1 MARLTNPQRTI
12 LTAAVKRPGGVV
24 LPLPKSIR
32 NHGVTLQ
39 ALRNKGLIA
48 ENRGRH
54 KTLVITEAGSRAIR
68 VGSDQKTIGRTQ
80 PNHPRQD
87 MRTADAKRAPGDRQ
101 LGRRASPHRCQP
113 KSKQALLIELL
124 GRKNGATITEAVE
137 VTGWQPHSIRG
148 AISGTLKKKLGLDVI
163 SQKVQGGN
171 RVYQIVDRS

>member
-1 MARLTNPQRTI
+1 MPRLTNPQRAI
-12 LTAAVKRPGGVV
+12 LNAAENRKGGFI
-24 LPLPKSIR
+24 LPLPMSIK

-39 ALRNKGLIA
+39 ALRKKGLVT
-48 ENRGRH
+48 EKRGRR

-68 VGSDQKTIGRTQ
+68 VGSDQKSIGRTQ
-80 PNHPRQD
+80 PNLPRQN
-87 MRTADAKRAPGDRQ
+87 MRGEEAKHAPGDSQ
-101 LGRRASPHRCQP
+101 LGRRASPQRSQP
-113 KSKQALLIELL
+113 TTKQALLIELL
-124 GRKNGATITEAVE
+124 ARKNGATISEAVE